1 MRAVKTDENRTEYT
15 AIGHAANLAAR
26 MQPLAPIGSIAVTEH
41 LRRLGEGYFQFRA
54 MGEAHVKGVTD
65 PVNVYEVSGLGQLR
79 TRLQIA
85 AERGLTK
92 FTGRQGEIEQI
103 RRLLDL
109 VKSGR
114 GQILAAVGEPG
125 IGKSRL
131 FFEFKAIVPKDA
143 MVLETVAVS
152 HGKVSAY
159 LPVIELLRSYFGI
172 SDEDDRHMRSEKI
185 NDKILTLDRT
195 LEGTI
200 PSLLSLLGLG
210 GDEPLEQTQ
219 GGSGLLDPAEPET
232 RKRRIVD
239 AIKRIILR
247 ESLNQPMVII
257 FEDLHWI
264 DGETQRFLDLLTDS
278 IGSAKVLLLVNCRP
292 QYTHGWSNRSYYTQL
307 RLDQLGAATADAI
320 LSTMLGEGRDLPPL
334 KELIIEK
341 TEGNPFFIEEIVQ
354 NLFAEGAL
362 VRNGVVK
369 LARSMS
375 TIQIP
380 ETVQGLLASRID
392 RLPATEKDLLQTMAV
407 VGRQSPLELLRK
419 VTGKSDPELEQSLH
433 ALQIAEFVY
442 EQPALPEA
450 EYIFKHA
457 LTQEVAYNSVLIER
471 RKLLHERIG
480 AIIETLYEKQL
491 ADHADELAYHYERSA
506 NKEKEID
513 SQFYAGTVALERS
526 GYAQAVAYLTN
537 ALRLL
542 ENSSRDPM
550 AKEDCRFEILCN
562 LGVSQSLNGDP
573 KSANRSYYAAAEIA
587 KKRGD
592 PKRLVKAAVALQHY
606 PISGETDVEAEATIA
621 LQEEALNRIGSEDSV
636 DKAHAMGALALS
648 LTLAQER
655 GRARTLARES
665 IAIARRV
672 GDRDGLLK
680 ILPYPIVAFNNL
692 RDPGPEAIQERIA
705 LTLEAQHLADDLKDE
720 GGALG
725 STLDLFD
732 VFQEQGD
739 MQSASAQLARLVR
752 LVESSA
758 TPRVKYPLTRAKAQ
772 LALMSGRFNE
782 GQQLALEA
790 QALGQQ
796 AHLLG
801 ASEVL
806 AVQVAITYLEKG
818 TSEIPGTSEMLE
830 SGFKVYV
837 QAHPEVTFA
846 RCVLANLYAE

>member
-1 MRAVKTDENRTEYT
+1 MQNSIKAYAARLRAEGRVPIELRVGAHAGEVVMRAVKTDENRTEYT

-491 ADHADELAYHYERSA
+491 ADHADELAYHY
-506 NKEKEID
+506 
-513 SQFYAGTVALERS
+513 
-526 GYAQAVAYLTN
+526 
-537 ALRLL
+537 
-542 ENSSRDPM
+542 
-550 AKEDCRFEILCN
+550 
-562 LGVSQSLNGDP
+562 
-573 KSANRSYYAAAEIA
+573 
-587 KKRGD
+587 
-592 PKRLVKAAVALQHY
+592 
-606 PISGETDVEAEATIA
+606 
-621 LQEEALNRIGSEDSV
+621 
-636 DKAHAMGALALS
+636 
-648 LTLAQER
+648 
-655 GRARTLARES
+655 
-665 IAIARRV
+665 
-672 GDRDGLLK
+672 
-680 ILPYPIVAFNNL
+680 
-692 RDPGPEAIQERIA
+692 
-705 LTLEAQHLADDLKDE
+705 
-720 GGALG
+720 
-725 STLDLFD
+725 
-732 VFQEQGD
+732 
-739 MQSASAQLARLVR
+739 
-752 LVESSA
+752 
-758 TPRVKYPLTRAKAQ
+758 RAK
-772 LALMSGRFNE
+772 RE
-782 GQQLALEA
+782 
-790 QALGQQ
+790 
-796 AHLLG
+796 
-801 ASEVL
+801 
-806 AVQVAITYLEKG
+806 
-818 TSEIPGTSEMLE
+818 
-830 SGFKVYV
+830 
-837 QAHPEVTFA
+837 
-846 RCVLANLYAE
+846 